1 MKQQQK
7 PIKKLKQIIIITGA
21 GKGIGKAIALEFARA
36 AEKQEGFDPVLILAS
51 RTISDLES
59 VATECRSLG
68 AKADICQ
75 IDIADTTQIEHLVS
89 TTLDRYGTID
99 CLVNNAGVG
108 RFKPLAELT
117 EEDFDYT
124 MSINLKG
131 TFFLTQRVF
140 AVMEEKRS
148 GHIFFITSIA
158 AKMSFKSSSLYSMSK
173 FGQNG
178 LVEAIRLYARECN
191 VRITNVMPGAVYTP
205 MWGEVPD
212 AMKSV
217 MMRPEDIA
225 VPVVGAY
232 FLPQRTSVEEL
243 VIRPV
248 CGDINE

>member
-1 MKQQQK
+1 MKQV
-7 PIKKLKQIIIITGA
+7 IMITGA
-21 GKGIGKAIALEFARA
+21 GKGIGKAIALDFARA
-36 AEKQEGFDPVLILAS
+36 AGKQSEFDPVLILAS
-51 RTISDLES
+51 RTLSDLES
-59 VATECRSLG
+59 VAAECQSYG
-68 AKADICQ
+68 AAADIFQ
-75 IDIADTTQIEHLVS
+75 VDIADTGQIDQLVN
-89 TTLDRYGTID
+89 TTLERHGTID

-108 RFKPLAELT
+108 RFKPLTELT

-131 TFFLTQRVF
+131 TFFLTQKVF

-158 AKMSFKSSSLYSMSK
+158 AETAFKSSSIYCMSK
-173 FGQNG
+173 FGQKG
-178 LVEAIRLYARECN
+178 LVEVLRLYAKTCN

-217 MMRPEDIA
+217 MMKPEDISA
-225 VPVVGAY
+225 PVVNAY
-232 FLPQRTSVEEL
+232 LMPQRTSVEEL
-243 VIRPV
+243 VFRPV

>member
-1 MKQQQK
+1 MKQV
-7 PIKKLKQIIIITGA
+7 IIITGA
-21 GKGIGKAIALEFARA
+21 GKGIGKAIALEFAHA
-36 AEKQEGFDPVLILAS
+36 AMKHKGFDPVLILAS

-59 VATECRSLG
+59 VASECRASG
-68 AKADICQ
+68 AAADIFPV
-75 IDIADTTQIEHLVS
+75 DIANTAQIELLVS
-89 TTLDRYGTID
+89 TTLERYGTID

-108 RFKPLAELT
+108 RFKPLSELT

-124 MSINLKG
+124 IATNLKG

-140 AVMEEKRS
+140 ALMEKNRS

-158 AKMSFKSSSLYSMSK
+158 AETAFKSSSIYCMSK
-173 FGQNG
+173 FGQKG
-178 LVEAIRLYARECN
+178 LVESIRLYARTCN

-217 MMRPEDIA
+217 MMRPEDVSA
-225 VPVVGAY
+225 PVVNAY
-232 FLPQRTSVEEL
+232 FMPQRTSVEEL
-243 VIRPV
+243 VLRPV